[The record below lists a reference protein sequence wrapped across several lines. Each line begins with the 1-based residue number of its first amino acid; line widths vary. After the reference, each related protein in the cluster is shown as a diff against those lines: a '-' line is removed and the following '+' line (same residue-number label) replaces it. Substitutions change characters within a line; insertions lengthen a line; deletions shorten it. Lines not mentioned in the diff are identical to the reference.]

1 VNPWGGW
8 FVAHLATVAATV
20 LVVPFLA
27 RILHE
32 RRPQGSTIAWLL
44 VVIAIPYVGIP
55 LYLVLGPRKR
65 STAKG
70 QLYPA
75 AEEQARSFEPPIA
88 RLVSADGIRGPT
100 GGNDVRL
107 LGTGEL
113 AFQEILGLIDGAR
126 RSIHITTFIVGDDET
141 GNTILERLG
150 ARAAA
155 GVEVRLLVDGLFA
168 IRANRRRLADLRRAG
183 GRVTTFAP
191 LLHLPFRGSD
201 NLRNHR
207 KIAVFDG
214 TDAIIGGMNLAEEY
228 MGATP
233 LATRWCDLCAR
244 VRGPAVRC
252 IDEIFRADWAFAT
265 KEALDGHAAGEDA
278 GPTRIQVVPSGPDS
292 AGDALYDAILTA
304 CYSAQRRV
312 WIATPYFVPDEALT
326 RALSGAARRGLDVL
340 VIVPDKSNHPLA
352 DLAGGAALRQV
363 ARAGGRV
370 ATYPRMLHAKAV
382 VIDDEIGI
390 LGSANFDM
398 RSLFLDYEVALFV
411 YSSGAVADLAAWF
424 SARAAECGELR
435 PPTRL
440 RLLGEDVGRLI
451 APLV

>member
-1 VNPWGGW
+1 MTPWDGW
-8 FVAHLATVAATV
+8 LVAHFATVAA
-20 LVVPFLA
+20 LALAVPFLG

-44 VVIAIPYVGIP
+44 VVVAIPYVGIP

-65 STAKG
+65 VAAKG
-70 QLYPA
+70 QLYPK
-75 AEEQARSFEPPIA
+75 AEADARTVEQPIA
-88 RLVSADGIRGPT
+88 RLLAADGIRSPT
-100 GGNDVRL
+100 ENNDVRL

-113 AFQEILGLIDGAR
+113 AFAEIVALIDGAT
-126 RSIHITTFIVGDDET
+126 RSIHITTFIVGDDAT
-141 GNTILERLG
+141 GNTLLDKLA

-155 GVEVRLLVDGLFA
+155 GVEVRLLLDGLFVM
-168 IRANRRRLADLRRAG
+168 RASRRRLAALRRAG
-183 GRVTTFAP
+183 GRVATFAP

-214 TDAIIGGMNLAEEY
+214 ADAIIGGMNLAEEY
-228 MGATP
+228 MGASP
-233 LATRWCDLCAR
+233 LASRWCDLCAR
-244 VRGPAVRC
+244 VRGPAVRH

-265 KEALDGHAAGEDA
+265 QEALESHAAGDA
-278 GPTRIQVVPSGPDS
+278 AGATRIQVVPSGPDA

-304 CYSAQRRV
+304 CYSARERV

-326 RALSGAARRGLDVL
+326 RALSAAARRGLDVL
-340 VIVPDKSNHPLA
+340 VMVPDKSNHPLA

-363 ARAGGRV
+363 ELVGGRI

-382 VIDDEIGI
+382 VIDSEIGI
-390 LGSANFDM
+390 IGSANFDM
-398 RSLFLDYEVALFV
+398 RSLFLDYEVALFL
-411 YSSGAVADLAAWF
+411 YSSDALADLVAWF
-424 SARAAECGELR
+424 SERAAECGKLR

-440 RLLGEDVGRLI
+440 RQLGEDIGRLI